1 MAFVRA
7 TVDFDHKMAAQ
18 FDSVHKSV
26 DQKLEAMS
34 SSLISKFSSM
44 LAQAFGFGRVKKKF
58 KKLNSNKSVPPL
70 LGSLLISHL
79 NLLKSAFRKLGFIK
93 LFSSFV
99 NDVKIL
105 NLIILWS
112 LLPNFSLTLSLDIVL
127 SSEEN
132 TRSKV
137 LLPLVGL
144 STHCVKYSSLANSNN
159 RILSASAVCVFQL
172 TEQLKSPATMQNL
185 FLIIVLSLPYRLSS
199 LSALW

>member
-1 MAFVRA
+1 MCFLSITDCFSYAFIKPFWLFCSIWCYFSLRNAAALSFHKLCFERKPVLLCVR
-7 TVDFDHKMAAQ
+7 
-18 FDSVHKSV
+18 
-26 DQKLEAMS
+26 
-34 SSLISKFSSM
+34 
-44 LAQAFGFGRVKKKF
+44 
-58 KKLNSNKSVPPL
+58 P
-70 LGSLLISHL
+70 
-79 NLLKSAFRKLGFIK
+79 SAFRKSSNLTSQSTEICFSKISLGFIK

-112 LLPNFSLTLSLDIVL
+112 LLPNFSPILSLDIIL

-144 STHCVKYSSLANSNN
+144 STHCVKYSSLAKSNN

-172 TEQLKSPATMQNL
+172 TEQLKSPATT
-185 FLIIVLSLPYRLSS
+185 VYYRVKGGLM
-199 LSALW
+199 